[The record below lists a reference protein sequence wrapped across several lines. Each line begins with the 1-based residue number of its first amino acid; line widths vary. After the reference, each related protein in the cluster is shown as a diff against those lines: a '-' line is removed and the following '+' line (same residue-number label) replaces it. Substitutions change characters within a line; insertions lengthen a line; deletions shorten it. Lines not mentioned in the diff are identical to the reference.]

1 MATKKMKEA
10 TMGDLQRNW
19 GWVLG
24 LGILFVI
31 LGFIGLGSVVGLTL
45 FSILFFGA
53 LLIICGITQIIDV
66 FQHKEWKG
74 IIWQALIAVLYIAA
88 GCVVFYD
95 PTLASALFTA
105 ILAGIL
111 IVIGLTR
118 IIMAFTLKESKGWLW
133 LLLAGITAI
142 VLGVLIMMHWPMSGF
157 WVIGLFIAI
166 EIMVTGWTYIF
177 IALALRGERSKSLKK
192 A

>member
-1 MATKKMKEA
+1 MAKTKEVNPPVVV
-10 TMGDLQRNW
+10 DLNRNW
-19 GWVLG
+19 GWILG

-31 LGFIGLGSVVGLTL
+31 LGCIGLGMVVGLTL
-45 FSILFFGA
+45 VSMIFFAA
-53 LLIICGITQIIDV
+53 LLIVAGITHIVDV
-66 FQHKEWKG
+66 FKHREWKG
-74 IIWQALIAVLYIAA
+74 IIWQSLIAVLYIVA

-95 PTLASALFTA
+95 PFLASTLITA
-105 ILAGIL
+105 ALAGVL

-118 IIMAFTLKESKGWLW
+118 ILMAFALKDSKGWIW

-142 VLGVLIMMHWPMSGF
+142 ILGVLILMQWPISGL

-166 EIMVTGWTYIF
+166 EMIVTGWTYIF
-177 IALALRGERSKSLKK
+177 IAFALR